1 MIESIKIL
9 EIIDSYLE
17 GSDKFLVDL
26 KVKPGNKILV
36 FIDGDHGIDIEDCV
50 ELSRFIESKLKSE
63 EEDYSLEVSSA
74 GAEAPIRLKRQYHR
88 HIGRM
93 FRIILT
99 DKIQLRGQL
108 LRVEPEGIVLNV
120 QQTTTTDKGKKKIQW
135 VEKYYPFEKID
146 EARIELSFK

>member
-135 VEKYYPFEKID
+135 VEKYCPFEKID

>member
-120 QQTTTTDKGKKKIQW
+120 QQTTITDKGKKKIQW